1 MLFYPSLQIVLFQML
16 TISKLFKFNH
26 FYQTALRT
34 SSSHKQNPVRPR
46 RSLLYVPGDSERKL
60 AKVLGLNADCVCL
73 DIEDGVAFSRKE
85 FARKL
90 IPQFLETH
98 KHECKHELAVRINS
112 YESQLVEEDTQA
124 ILTGNIL
131 PDCIVLPKIES
142 QYEIQKFSN
151 LVHKIK
157 GIDFCIPVMIL
168 IESPIGLLNL
178 REILTTASRLKTGI
192 QLTGVI
198 FGSDDYLARL
208 GAVRTESRN
217 ELVYARQHI
226 VTHTA
231 AYGIQAIDI
240 VHIDYK
246 DLDSLRV
253 EGREGVEMG
262 YTGKQ
267 IIHPMQIDP
276 VHKIFSPTQK
286 EIDYAKGLMVAFE
299 EHEKSGKGAFTY
311 QGRMIDRP
319 LFLQA
324 RNVIAKTLQS

>member
-1 MLFYPSLQIVLFQML
+1 ML
-16 TISKLFKFNH
+16 TISKLLKFNN

-34 SSSHKQNPVRPR
+34 LSSQKQSSVRPR

-60 AKVLGLNADCVCL
+60 RKVLGLNADCVCL

-98 KHECKHELAVRINS
+98 KQECKHELAVRVNS
-112 YESQLVEEDTQA
+112 YESQLVEEDTKA
-124 ILTGNIL
+124 ILNGKIL
-131 PDCIVLPKIES
+131 PDCIILPKIES
-142 QYEIQKFSN
+142 HDEIKRFSH
-151 LVHKIK
+151 LVSKIR
-157 GIDFCIPVMIL
+157 GVEFRIPIMIL

-178 REILTTASRLKTGI
+178 REILTTASQLKTGI

-217 ELVYARQHI
+217 ELTYARQHI

-231 AYGIQAIDI
+231 AYGVQAIDI

-253 EGREGVEMG
+253 EAREGVEMG

-276 VHKIFSPTQK
+276 VHEIFAPTQQ
-286 EIDYAKGLMVAFE
+286 EIDWAKGLVAAFE
-299 EHEKSGKGAFTY
+299 EHDKSGKGAFTY

-324 RNVIAKTLQS
+324 RNIIAKSVHY

>member
-1 MLFYPSLQIVLFQML
+1 ML
-16 TISKLFKFNH
+16 TISELLKFNH
-26 FYQTALRT
+26 FYQNALRT
-34 SSSHKQNPVRPR
+34 LSSQKQNSIPPR

-73 DIEDGVAFSRKE
+73 DIEDGVALSRKE

-98 KHECKHELAVRINS
+98 KHECQNEIAVRVNS

-124 ILTGNIL
+124 ILTGKIL
-131 PDCIVLPKIES
+131 PDCIVLPKVES
-142 QYEIQKFSN
+142 QDDIKKFSH

-157 GIDFCIPVMIL
+157 GVDFCISTMIL
-168 IESPIGLLNL
+168 IESPIGLINL
-178 REILTTASRLKTGI
+178 REILTTASQLNTGI

-208 GAVRTESRN
+208 GALRTESRN
-217 ELVYARQHI
+217 ELIYARQHI

-231 AYGIQAIDI
+231 AYGVQAIDI
-240 VHIDYK
+240 VHINYK
-246 DLDSLRV
+246 DLDSLYV
-253 EGREGVEMG
+253 EGKEGVEMG

-267 IIHPMQIDP
+267 IIHPTQIEP
-276 VHKIFSPTQK
+276 VHKIFSPTQQ
-286 EIDYAKGLMVAFE
+286 EIDWAKGLMAAFE

-311 QGRMIDRP
+311 QERMIDRP

-324 RNVIAKTLQS
+324 RNVIAKTFH